1 MIKMLKNIQFFYGQA
16 QNIDN
21 VSFYIYKAL
30 SNLCFWK
37 KNKYILILKVE
48 TSYYTSLYGKQI
60 PTKSE
65 YEGELVHFL
74 KVMSDKSYLQ
84 KMNDCGYTGELV
96 SKEIVENAYKIFQN
110 IYADFLKTLKYENR
124 DKKSEKIKSEYDEW
138 FYKKAIPYNGRT
150 IHIDNQIKSIQN
162 QSSQNQLSNNVE
174 PFYIGHKIIDS
185 QDYFYVLVE
194 INDFHKLVKFSCDK
208 VQLLETN
215 EIRPCLAAL
224 YDKKDTNDVFDKINL
239 IIVPEKTIIVEL

>member
-1 MIKMLKNIQFFYGQA
+1 MLKNLQFFYGRA

-21 VSFYIYKAL
+21 VSFYIDKVFPDWF
-30 SNLCFWK
+30 FWK
-37 KNKYILILKVE
+37 KNRYMLVLKVK
-48 TSYYTSLYGKQI
+48 TSYYTSIYGKQI
-60 PTKSE
+60 PTESE
-65 YEGELVHFL
+65 YEGNIIHVL

-84 KMNDCGYTGELV
+84 KMNDCGYTDGLV

-110 IYADFLKTLKYENR
+110 MYFNFVETLKYENR
-124 DKKSEKIKSEYDEW
+124 NKKSEKIKNEYDKW
-138 FYKKAIPYNGRT
+138 FYKKTITYNGKT

-162 QSSQNQLSNNVE
+162 QSSQNQLSNGVK

-185 QDYFYVLVE
+185 RDYFYVLVE
-194 INDFHKLVKFSCDK
+194 VNDFYKLIKFSCNK

-224 YDKKDTNDVFDKINL
+224 YDKKDTNDAFDKINL
-239 IIVPEKTIIVEL
+239 IIVSEKTIIVEL